1 MGLLSFEDKLKEY
14 ADVIVQ
20 IGLNVQPGQRLMIN
34 ALINAAPLVR
44 VVTASAYRAGSP
56 YVDVIWRDEGVNLA
70 RFENAPRNSFDQF
83 SVYFHKAALEH
94 VQNGGAF
101 LSITSEDPDLL
112 KAQDPELVALSIKTQ
127 RQHMKPV
134 NELLH
139 VGGFN
144 WCIVAYPSTSWAA
157 KVYPGETH
165 EQQVEKLWDALF
177 NVTRVGKGEAVAA
190 WKAHV
195 ANLQQRMTYLNG
207 RKYDAIH
214 LYGPDTDLVLGLPQ
228 GHLWKGGDL
237 ETQSGIR
244 HIPNLPT
251 EEVFTLPHRERV
263 DGFVS
268 ASKPLSYAG
277 TLIDGIHLK
286 FEKGRVVEAHANTG
300 EDALKRL
307 IETDEGAAHLGELAL
322 VPYSS
327 PVSLSKILF
336 FNTLLDENAASHLAL
351 GNAYNMTIE
360 GGEQLDED
368 AFRARGG
375 NTSLTH
381 VDFMVGSQQMDVD
394 GITADGVSDPIMRK
408 GEWAF

>member
-1 MGLLSFEDKLKEY
+1 MDPRSFEDKLKQY

-20 IGLNVQPGQRLMIN
+20 IGLNVRPGQRLLIN
-34 ALINAAPLVR
+34 ALTNAAPLVR
-44 VVTASAYRAGSP
+44 AVAASAYCAGSP

-70 RFENAPRNSFDQF
+70 RFEYAPRDSFDQF

-112 KAQDPELVALSIKTQ
+112 KAQDPELVALAMKTQ

-144 WCIVAYPSTSWAA
+144 WCIVAYPSPSWAA
-157 KVYPGETH
+157 KVFTGETP
-165 EQQVEKLWDALF
+165 EQQVEKLWEALF
-177 NVTRVGKGEAVAA
+177 DVTRVGKGDAVAA

-195 ANLQQRMTYLNG
+195 ANLQQHMAHLNG

-214 LYGPDTDLVLGLPQ
+214 LHGPGTDLTLGLPQ

-263 DGFVS
+263 DGVVS

-277 TLIDGIHLK
+277 TLIDGIRLK
-286 FEKGRVVEAHANTG
+286 FENGRVVDVHAAAG
-300 EDALKRL
+300 EEALKKL
-307 IETDEGAAHLGELAL
+307 IDTDEGAAHLGELAL
-322 VPYSS
+322 VPYTS

-351 GNAYNMTIE
+351 GNAYNMTID
-360 GGEQLDED
+360 GGEHMDEE
-368 AFRARGG
+368 AFRAHGG

-394 GITADGVSDPIMRK
+394 GITVDGKLEAIMRQ